1 MSRTCKTKGN
11 KLRNLNK
18 FPSHESKF
26 KLSKAPKSNSP
37 ISKTQHNI
45 TVKTKKISGNK
56 PTITEYK
63 TVSVQTYP
71 SDLSDKT
78 TQTENTKSKVYFSL
92 IENPETNP
100 MNPVELELVTEAREQ
115 KEQ

>member
-1 MSRTCKTKGN
+1 MSKTCKNKGKN
-11 KLRNLNK
+11 LRNLNK

-26 KLSKAPKSNSP
+26 KLLKAPKSNSP
-37 ISKTQHNI
+37 ISKTKPDI
-45 TVKTKKISGNK
+45 TKKRKKISGNK

-63 TVSVQTYP
+63 NVSVQTYP
-71 SDLSDKT
+71 SELSDKT

-92 IENPETNP
+92 LENPETNP
-100 MNPVELELVTEAREQ
+100 MNPVELELVTESREQ